1 MNRLLLLE
9 DDESLIDGLVY
20 ALEKQGFFLSVA
32 RSLLEGK
39 RKLKGEKAFDLLLFD
54 VTLPDGSAF
63 ELCETLRR
71 EENFTPIIFLTAS
84 DEETSIIRGLDCGG
98 DDYIQ
103 NLLNWE
109 NCVHASGHFCAEHP
123 VWRKSKGRFRFF
135 LPGL

>member
-54 VTLPDGSAF
+54 VTLPD
-63 ELCETLRR
+63 
-71 EENFTPIIFLTAS
+71 
-84 DEETSIIRGLDCGG
+84 
-98 DDYIQ
+98 
-103 NLLNWE
+103 
-109 NCVHASGHFCAEHP
+109 
-123 VWRKSKGRFRFF
+123 
-135 LPGL
+135 